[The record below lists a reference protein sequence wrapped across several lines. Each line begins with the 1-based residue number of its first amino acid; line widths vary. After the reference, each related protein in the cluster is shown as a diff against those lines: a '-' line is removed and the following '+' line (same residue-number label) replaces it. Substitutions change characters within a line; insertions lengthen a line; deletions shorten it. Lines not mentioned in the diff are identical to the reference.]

1 LSVKREFKVN
11 EHLILR
17 LEQDTPERDITVIYI
32 DDKELMA
39 CSFLLLLF
47 YEEDILQFY
56 EEDCYHEDDTYLRLR
71 KGSCNREKFF
81 K

>member
-1 LSVKREFKVN
+1 MSVKREFKVN

-32 DDKELMA
+32 DDKELMV
-39 CSFLLLLF
+39 CSFLLLL
-47 YEEDILQFY
+47 FY